1 MQPKPNPV
9 NDTGEKN
16 IYCPYYD
23 FCLNHAAHNLW
34 NAWKCSDCAYKTEK
48 KAFSNLQIR
57 DHESAPLYTLAPEI
71 SKKLRL
77 SF

>member
-1 MQPKPNPV
+1 MQPEPNPV

-16 IYCPYYD
+16 IYCPHYG
-23 FCLNHAAHNLW
+23 FCLNYAAQNFW
-34 NAWKCSDCAYKTEK
+34 NTWKCSDCAYKTEK
-48 KAFSNLQIR
+48 RALSDLQLQYP
-57 DHESAPLYTLAPEI
+57 EAASPYTLAPEI